1 MPSKDKNTGWVPP
14 LTTLTQPKWNN
25 WPLILFLPALG
36 CLFAWLFNFN
46 IVLGLILFAII
57 FGVCLLIVC
66 FVHLEFGYFL
76 LHFIGWF
83 GYYVCTYAAG
93 GQVPIGTIF
102 DLLVLINFLALAASR
117 RDVRASWRQFVK
129 EPVIMLTLL
138 GSAYG
143 FLEILNPNSTPSSSD
158 WQGARKFLE
167 VVLLLFTAY
176 NLFDNYKIIR
186 RYTFLVLII
195 STLCGIYGCFQE
207 WHGLAPWE
215 LAAIMSDPHS
225 FALLWAGGEFRK
237 FSFLWDPAAF
247 GIIMAVC
254 AVFFIILG
262 INEKKRWLQLTFF
275 VCVIPMILGM
285 GYSGTRTAYA
295 VLLAGIGFFILFNF
309 DKPAIRKFGAFAVV
323 IFLIVMFGPFSG
335 NSTVRRF
342 RSTFMGTK
350 DESYKVRMVARAFIK
365 PYIQR
370 HPIGGGLGTT
380 GFNGEIEHP
389 GNPLAGFMPDGAY
402 VQRAAELGWIG
413 LLINVIL
420 YFFILK
426 TGIQAYFRVKDPRIK
441 VYYAAAVS
449 CIFAFYIGDYAQL
462 AVGGPA
468 DICIYFMFI
477 AIILKQ
483 KDYDK
488 EYELQ
493 PTA

>member
-1 MPSKDKNTGWVPP
+1 MPSKDKNTGWAPP

-36 CLFAWLFNFN
+36 CLFAWLFQFDMLLGVIFFAVIIAIC
-46 IVLGLILFAII
+46 IVI
-57 FGVCLLIVC
+57 FC
-66 FVHLEFGYFL
+66 FLKVELAYFL
-76 LHFIGWF
+76 LLPTGWF
-83 GYYVCTYAAG
+83 GAYICTYATA
-93 GQVPIGTIF
+93 GQVPIGIVF
-102 DLLVLINFLALAASR
+102 DCIVLVNFLALLGSH
-117 RDVRASWRQFVK
+117 RDVKASWRQFLK
-129 EPVIMLTLL
+129 EPVILLSLL

-143 FLEILNPNSTPSSSD
+143 ILEIFNPNAGFSSSN
-158 WQGARKFLE
+158 WLGVRK
-167 VVLLLFTAY
+167 VVESILLQFVAY
-176 NLFDNYKIIR
+176 NLFDNYRMIR
-186 RYTFLVLII
+186 RYTYAVLIVA
-195 STLCGIYGCFQE
+195 TTCALYGCWQE

-215 LAAIMSDPHS
+215 LSLIMSDPHT

-237 FSFLWDPAAF
+237 FSTLYDPAAF
-247 GIIMAVC
+247 GIMMAIC
-254 AVFFIILG
+254 SVFFIILG
-262 INEKKRWLQLTFF
+262 INEKSRRLKFTFF
-275 VCVIPMILGM
+275 ACAIPMILGM

-295 VLLAGIGFFILFNF
+295 VLLAGIAFFILFNF

-323 IFLIVMFGPFSG
+323 VFLIVMFGPFSG
-335 NSTVRRF
+335 NSTIRRF

-350 DESYKVRMVARAFIK
+350 DESYKVRIIARAFIK

-370 HPIGGGLGTT
+370 HPFGGGLGTT
-380 GFNGEIEHP
+380 GFNGAMEHP

-413 LLINVIL
+413 LGINIIL

-426 TGIQAYFRVKDPRIK
+426 TGIQAFFRVKDPRIK

-449 CIFAFYIGDYAQL
+449 CIFAFYVGDYAQL

-477 AIILKQ
+477 AIILKR